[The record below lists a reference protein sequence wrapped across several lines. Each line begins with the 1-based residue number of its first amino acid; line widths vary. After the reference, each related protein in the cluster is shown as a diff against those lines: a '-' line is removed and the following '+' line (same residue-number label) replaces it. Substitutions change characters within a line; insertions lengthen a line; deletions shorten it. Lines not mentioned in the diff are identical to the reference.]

1 MPGTGDNNMV
11 EGDDAA
17 ASGGGGGWGGWG
29 NNTDAPVLGVLSNPA
44 TANGNGN
51 ANTAV
56 CILLCA
62 LSIVTL

>member
-29 NNTDAPVLGVLSNPA
+29 DNVDAIRPGVLWDPA

-51 ANTAV
+51 ATTAV

-62 LSIVTL
+62 L